1 MAWADMSEE
10 EIKDKVEKILN
21 EVSEKCEYME
31 VPKMKVKTD
40 CHGEVDVLDSAWF
53 NIMNYQGIY
62 GDNLLPKCIGIVK
75 MKDGFGKIKQYIGL
89 GFGIDEKEDT
99 ILVLDAG
106 VPFYGS
112 IESGF
117 EA

>member
-1 MAWADMSEE
+1 
-10 EIKDKVEKILN
+10 
-21 EVSEKCEYME
+21 
-31 VPKMKVKTD
+31 MKVKTD
-40 CHGEVDVLDSAWF
+40 CHGEVEVLDSAWY

-75 MKDGFGKIKQYIGL
+75 MKNSFGKIKQYIGL
-89 GFGIDEKEDT
+89 GFGTDEKEDT

>member
-1 MAWADMSEE
+1 MAWADMSED
-10 EIKDKVEKILN
+10 EIKDKVEKIIN
-21 EVSEKCEYME
+21 EVSEKSEHTE
-31 VPKMKVKTD
+31 VPKMKLKTD
-40 CHGEVDVLDSAWF
+40 CHGEVDVLDSAWY

-75 MKDGFGKIKQYIGL
+75 MKNSFGVVKQYIGL

-106 VPFYGS
+106 VPFQGLIS
-112 IESGF
+112 NDF